1 MNFIFEQ
8 ICNLMILY
16 KCFILSWETE
26 NTSSYDPQPCTEKL
40 GNEARQITKLLQFLG
55 TKWAPC
61 DKGPSRALTDYKG
74 LSSQTIIYFLPAV
87 FEWSLSAD
95 SCFETTSV
103 TATRINLNKTEN
115 LQVTVFA
122 DVEGPI
128 IIEKRIC
135 RYMYQNVFSTKL
147 FCILINIM
155 HGRLVDLLA
164 HVIKSFR
171 SPNNSDATWWFLI
184 NVLIYGLNV
193 KGKL

>member
-1 MNFIFEQ
+1 M
-8 ICNLMILY
+8 
-16 KCFILSWETE
+16 SWETE

-55 TKWAPC
+55 TKWAPR
-61 DKGPSRALTDYKG
+61 DKGPSRTLTDYKG
-74 LSSQTIIYFLPAV
+74 LSSQTIISISLPAV

-115 LQVTVFA
+115 LQVTIFA
-122 DVEGPI
+122 DVEGDNFL
-128 IIEKRIC
+128 KTH
-135 RYMYQNVFSTKL
+135 MQVHDYQSVFSTKL
-147 FCILINIM
+147 FCILMNIL
-155 HGRLVDLLA
+155 HGRLLDLA

-171 SPNNSDATWWFLI
+171 SPNNSDTTWWFLI
-184 NVLIYGLNV
+184 NVLIYGLNG

>member
-1 MNFIFEQ
+1 MWWFCING
-8 ICNLMILY
+8 LL
-16 KCFILSWETE
+16 LSWETE
-26 NTSSYDPQPCTEKL
+26 KASSYDPQLCTEKL

-115 LQVTVFA
+115 LQVTIFA
-122 DVEGPI
+122 DVEEDI
-128 IIEKRIC
+128 HWKTHMQVHVSERFW
-135 RYMYQNVFSTKL
+135 YQT
-147 FCILINIM
+147 IL
-155 HGRLVDLLA
+155 HGRLVDLA

-171 SPNNSDATWWFLI
+171 SPNNGDATWWFLM

-193 KGKL
+193 KEKL